1 MGDIPPLALSF
12 DDVLLLPGLSQVLPS
27 DVELGSRLGADIVLN
42 IPVLSSAMDTV
53 TESDLAIALA
63 REGGLGVI
71 HRNAPIDHQ
80 AEQVAKVKRSENT
93 VIQNPHRVRPE
104 TTLGEVARL
113 MHEKGVSGFP
123 VVDAEDRLKGMV
135 TSRDMWYIEAEA
147 TPVAEIMTPLA
158 RLITGAPNTGF
169 DEALKILYTH
179 RIEKLPLVDADGRL
193 AGLITKQDI
202 IKRQMFTSAAK
213 DANGQLRVGAAVGV
227 GEDCIARAVALK
239 AAGADA
245 VFIDAATGHTTRVLQ
260 VVEKLRAA
268 LGDGFPVV
276 AGNVVTARGAEDLA
290 AAGVTA
296 LKVGVGPGSICTTR
310 VISGVGMPQ
319 FTAVQVVAEVCRP
332 RGVIVIADGGIRYS
346 GDIVKALAAG
356 ADCVMLGSLLAGTAE
371 SPGNMVK
378 WQGRTFKEYRG
389 MGSLKAMRKG
399 SGDRYGQNSSGKLVP
414 EGVEARVPFKGPL
427 SDVMFQLMGGLR
439 SGMGYVGARN
449 LDELREKAQFARI
462 TAGGLKE
469 SHPHDVVITEEP
481 VNYEPVN

>member
-1 MGDIPPLALSF
+1 MGDIPSLALSF
-12 DDVLLLPGLSQVLPS
+12 DDVLVLPGLSQVLPGE
-27 DVELGSRLGADIVLN
+27 VNLGTFFGNSIQLN

-53 TESDLAIALA
+53 TEAELAIALA

-71 HRNAPIDHQ
+71 HRNIPIDYQ

-93 VIQNPHRVRPE
+93 VIQTPHTVRPE
-104 TTLGEVARL
+104 TTLGALQRL

-123 VVDAEDRLKGMV
+123 VVEPDGTLVGMV
-135 TSRDMWYIEAEA
+135 TSRDLWYIEDEN
-147 TPVAEIMTPLA
+147 TPVSTIMTPRDRLA
-158 RLITGAPNTGF
+158 IGTPTTSF

-179 RIEKLPLVDADGRL
+179 RIEKLPLVDANGKL
-193 AGLITKQDI
+193 AGLITKQDVV
-202 IKRQMFTSAAK
+202 KRQMFTSAAK

-227 GEDCIARAVALK
+227 GDDCADRGAALV

-245 VFIDAATGHTTRVLQ
+245 LFIDAATGHTTRVAD
-260 VVEKLRAA
+260 VIRRLRDRV
-268 LGDGFPVV
+268 GGSIPIV
-276 AGNVVTARGAEDLA
+276 AGNVVTQDGALHLVE
-290 AAGVTA
+290 AGA
-296 LKVGVGPGSICTTR
+296 SAIKVGVGPGSICTTR
-310 VISGVGMPQ
+310 IISGVGMAQ
-319 FTAVQVVAEVCRP
+319 FTAVQEVAEVCRP
-332 RGVIVIADGGIRYS
+332 RGVTVIADGGIRYS
-346 GDIVKALAAG
+346 GDIVKALAGG

-399 SGDRYGQNSSGKLVP
+399 AGDRYGQNSSGKLVP

-427 SDVMFQLMGGLR
+427 ADVVFQLMGGLR
-439 SGMGYVGARN
+439 SGMGYVGADN
-449 LDELREKAQFARI
+449 LDELRAKARFVRI

-481 VNYEPVN
+481 VNYEPS